1 MGTLR
6 TQISLPGELVA
17 AVDAVSGERG
27 RRQFILQAIERE
39 VTRQRQLDALQA
51 AAGAWKDE
59 DHPELE
65 AGADAW
71 VRELRQDR
79 RSLADFE

>member
-27 RRQFILQAIERE
+27 RTQFILRAIERE
-39 VTRQRQLDALQA
+39 VNRQRQLDALDA
-51 AAGAWKDE
+51 ATGAWKDE
-59 DHPELE
+59 DHPALE
-65 AGADAW
+65 AGAYAW

-79 RSLADFE
+79 RSLADLE